1 MVSEFIGALL
11 FNPFLFAAFLAASA
25 VSVAGGIVGSYVVVK
40 RIVFISGSISHCV
53 LGGMGFFLWLQRVHG
68 IEWAYPTLGALVAA
82 LIAAL
87 LVGWIHLFYRER
99 EDTVIAAVWAIGMS
113 LGIVFISQTPGYN
126 VELTN
131 FLLGNILWVSPTD
144 LYTLLLLD
152 LCALVIVAFF
162 HTRFLAI
169 CFDEEQARLQ
179 GLPVTALYMLLLVLT
194 ALTTVLLI
202 QVVGIVLVITMLAIP
217 PAIANLCTRS
227 LSHMI
232 VLAVCL
238 SFLFS
243 VGGLFAAFSLDWPVG
258 ASIALTAG
266 MGYLLVAGFKKLSM
280 RFS

>member
-126 VELTN
+126 VELT
-131 FLLGNILWVSPTD
+131 
-144 LYTLLLLD
+144 
-152 LCALVIVAFF
+152 
-162 HTRFLAI
+162 
-169 CFDEEQARLQ
+169 
-179 GLPVTALYMLLLVLT
+179 
-194 ALTTVLLI
+194 
-202 QVVGIVLVITMLAIP
+202 
-217 PAIANLCTRS
+217 
-227 LSHMI
+227 
-232 VLAVCL
+232 
-238 SFLFS
+238 
-243 VGGLFAAFSLDWPVG
+243 
-258 ASIALTAG
+258 
-266 MGYLLVAGFKKLSM
+266 
-280 RFS
+280 